1 MSYPASRKPIKK
13 RKCMFKM
20 KTIIRSLLALML
32 VMSFASCASDTTSDS
47 PMPNKDMKTYLQV
60 RVTVDGSGD
69 TRASRADEG
78 DKYHF
83 TENPSGGEDGDGD
96 DVGELNERTVT
107 NLNLLLYSS
116 TKNDMSDDDAIIEKV
131 IYFQHYSISSG
142 GGSNIWQSS
151 PIEVK
156 SEFVQKNYHLL
167 VVANAGDMTSEWQGK
182 TLKDIRDKLVMNVCT
197 RDDADITKSSN
208 FLMSSL
214 KDAQLTPDGHIGS
227 QEDPYLVDVDI
238 ERLAARIDIMP
249 NAYRQENK
257 NTTPKTY
264 TYNYNV
270 TDASNN
276 VIGGFVLESVMPY
289 NDLISGEY
297 LIKRVTDGNDKT
309 TVNYNSKETEDANHN
324 STNYVICPWTIS
336 RTGVAYRNEKK
347 SITDWES
354 MSFPDFY
361 KVKNAK
367 KSHGRDNDNAK
378 ATTPYNFR
386 YYILD
391 YVMENTS
398 FDNSPETSTG
408 LVFKGTY
415 YDADQWQ
422 VGTAEDQ
429 AGGVFGKPKAGA
441 VGKPKCYTYV
451 IRHSD
456 PTGSGKTSDPMH
468 YGIVRNNIYRVR
480 IDGIT
485 GKGPDGLK
493 VTLNVRK
500 WATYTHDETTM

>member
-1 MSYPASRKPIKK
+1 
-13 RKCMFKM
+13 
-20 KTIIRSLLALML
+20 
-32 VMSFASCASDTTSDS
+32 MSFTSCMRDNISDF
-47 PMPNKDMKTYLQV
+47 PMHNGDMKTYLQV
-60 RVTVDGSGD
+60 RVTVDGYGD

-116 TKNDMSDDDAIIEKV
+116 PKNDMSDDDAIIEKV
-131 IYFQHYSISSG
+131 IYFQHFSTASG
-142 GGSNIWQSS
+142 GNSRIWQSA
-151 PIEVK
+151 PIQIQNAIIE
-156 SEFVQKNYHLL
+156 KNYHLL
-167 VVANAGDMTSEWQGK
+167 VVANADDKTSEWQGK
-182 TLKDIRDKLVMNVCT
+182 KLKDIRDKLIMNVCT
-197 RDDADITKSSN
+197 RDDADITNSSN

-214 KDAQLTPDGHIGS
+214 KDVQLTPDGHIGS
-227 QEDPYLVDVDI
+227 LEDPYLVDVDI

-249 NAYRQENK
+249 NAMCQVNK
-257 NTTPKTY
+257 KTKTY

-289 NDLISGEY
+289 NDLTSGEY
-297 LIKRVTDGNDKT
+297 LIKRVTDGNDQN
-309 TVNYNSKETEDANHN
+309 TVNYISKETEDANHN
-324 STNYVICPWTIS
+324 STNYVICPWTNS
-336 RTGVAYRNEKK
+336 RTGVAYRHEKK
-347 SITDWES
+347 NITEWES
-354 MSFPDFY
+354 MTFSDFY
-361 KVKNAK
+361 KTKNAD

-378 ATTPYNFR
+378 ATTPYNYK

-415 YDADQWQ
+415 YDAAQWE
-422 VGTAEDQ
+422 VSTAEEQ
-429 AGGVFGKPKAGA
+429 AGGFFGKPKAGA

-456 PTGSGKTSDPMH
+456 PEGKGTTNDIMH

-485 GKGPDGLK
+485 GTGPDGMK
-493 VTLNVRK
+493 ITLNVRK

>member
-1 MSYPASRKPIKK
+1 
-13 RKCMFKM
+13 
-20 KTIIRSLLALML
+20 
-32 VMSFASCASDTTSDS
+32 MSFASCASDNTCDL

-60 RVTVDGSGD
+60 KVTVDGSGD
-69 TRASRADEG
+69 TRASRAGED

-96 DVGELNERTVT
+96 DVGEINERTVT

-116 TKNDMSDDDAIIEKV
+116 SKNDMSDDDAIIEKV
-131 IYFQHYSISSG
+131 IYFQHFSTASG
-142 GGSNIWQSS
+142 GNSRIWQSS
-151 PIEVK
+151 PIQINNEII
-156 SEFVQKNYHLL
+156 QKNYHLL
-167 VVANAGDMTSEWQGK
+167 VVANADDKTSEWQGK
-182 TLKDIRDKLVMNVCT
+182 KLKDIRDKLIMNVCT
-197 RDDADITKSSN
+197 RDDADITNSSN

-214 KDAQLTPDGHIGS
+214 KDVQLTPDGHIGS
-227 QEDPYLVDVDI
+227 LEDPYLVNVDI

-249 NAYRQENK
+249 NAMCQENK
-257 NTTPKTY
+257 KTKTY

-289 NDLISGEY
+289 NDVTSGEY
-297 LIKRVTDGNDKT
+297 LIKRVTDGNDKA
-309 TVNYNSKETEDANHN
+309 TVNYISKETEDANHN
-324 STNYVICPWTIS
+324 STNYVICPWTTV
-336 RTGVAYRNEKK
+336 RTGVAYRNEMK
-347 SITDWES
+347 SIADWES
-354 MSFPDFY
+354 MTFSDFY
-361 KVKNAK
+361 KVKKAD
-367 KSHGRDNDNAK
+367 KSHGKDNDNAK
-378 ATTPYNFR
+378 VTTPYNYR

-398 FDNSPETSTG
+398 FDNSLDTSTG

-422 VGTAEDQ
+422 VATAEEM
-429 AGGVFGKPKAGA
+429 ANGKFGSPKTGA
-441 VGKPKCYTYV
+441 VGTPKCYTYV

-456 PTGSGKTSDPMH
+456 PTGKGTTSDPMH

-485 GKGPDGLK
+485 GKGPDGMK

>member
-1 MSYPASRKPIKK
+1 ML
-13 RKCMFKM
+13 KM

-32 VMSFASCASDTTSDS
+32 VMSFASCASDNTSDS

-116 TKNDMSDDDAIIEKV
+116 SKNDMSDDGAIIEKV
-131 IYFQHYSISSG
+131 IYFQHYSINSG
-142 GGSNIWQSS
+142 GGSDIWQSS
-151 PIEVK
+151 PMEIK
-156 SEFVQKNYHLL
+156 SEFVEKNYHLL

-227 QEDPYLVDVDI
+227 QEDPYLVEVDI

-249 NAYRQENK
+249 NAYRQKNK
-257 NTTPKTY
+257 NTTPITY

-361 KVKNAK
+361 KVKNAD

-378 ATTPYNFR
+378 ATTPYNYK

-422 VGTAEDQ
+422 VSTAEDK
-429 AGGVFGKPKAGA
+429 AKGIFGSPKTGA
-441 VGKPKCYTYV
+441 VGKPKCYTYI

-456 PTGSGKTSDPMH
+456 PTGNGKTSDPMH

-485 GKGPDGLK
+485 GKGPDGIK
-493 VTLNVRK
+493 ITLNVRK
-500 WATYTHDETTM
+500 WATYTHEETTM

>member
-1 MSYPASRKPIKK
+1 
-13 RKCMFKM
+13 MFKM
-20 KTIIRSLLALML
+20 KKITLSLLALLL

-69 TRASRADEG
+69 TRASRAGED

-116 TKNDMSDDDAIIEKV
+116 SKNDMSDDGAIIEKV
-131 IYFQHYSISSG
+131 IYFQHFSTTSG
-142 GGSNIWQSS
+142 GNSRIWQSA
-151 PIEVK
+151 PIQIQNAIIE
-156 SEFVQKNYHLL
+156 KNYHLL

-182 TLKDIRDKLVMNVCT
+182 TLKDIRDKLIMDVCT

-214 KDAQLTPDGHIGS
+214 KDAQLTPDGRIGS

-249 NAYRQENK
+249 NAYCHENK
-257 NTTPKTY
+257 KTTPRTY

-289 NDLISGEY
+289 NDVTSGEY
-297 LIKRVTDGNDKT
+297 LIKRVTDGNDKA
-309 TVNYNSKETEDANHN
+309 TVNYISKETEDANHN
-324 STNYVICPWTIS
+324 STNYVICPWTTV
-336 RTGVAYRNEKK
+336 RTGVAYRNEMK
-347 SITDWES
+347 SIADWES
-354 MSFPDFY
+354 MTFSDFY
-361 KVKNAK
+361 KVKKAD
-367 KSHGRDNDNAK
+367 KSYGKDNDNAK
-378 ATTPYNFR
+378 VTTPYNYR

-398 FDNSPETSTG
+398 FDNSLDTSTG

-422 VGTAEDQ
+422 VATAEDM
-429 AGGVFGKPKAGA
+429 ANGKFGSPKTGA
-441 VGKPKCYTYV
+441 VGTPKCYTYV

-456 PTGSGKTSDPMH
+456 PTGSGTTNDIMH

-485 GKGPDGLK
+485 GKGPDGMK

>member
-1 MSYPASRKPIKK
+1 
-13 RKCMFKM
+13 
-20 KTIIRSLLALML
+20 
-32 VMSFASCASDTTSDS
+32 MSFTSCVRDNISDF
-47 PMPNKDMKTYLQV
+47 PMHNGDMKSYLQV
-60 RVTVDGSGD
+60 RVTVDGYGD
-69 TRASRADEG
+69 TRASRAGAD
-78 DKYHF
+78 DKYYF
-83 TENPSGGEDGDGD
+83 TENPSGGEKGDGD
-96 DVGELNERTVT
+96 DAGETLERTVT

-116 TKNDMSDDDAIIEKV
+116 LKNDMSDDNATIEKV
-131 IYFQHYSISSG
+131 IYFQHFSKDSDGNSK
-142 GGSNIWQSS
+142 IWQSDK
-151 PIEVK
+151 IQIQNEIM
-156 SEFVQKNYHLL
+156 EKNYHLL
-167 VVANAGDMTSEWQGK
+167 VVANADDMTSEWQGK
-182 TLKDIRDKLVMNVCT
+182 TLKDIRDKLIMNVCT
-197 RDDADITKSSN
+197 RDGADITNSSN

-214 KDAQLTPDGHIGS
+214 KDVQLTPVGHTGS
-227 QEDPYLVDVDI
+227 LEDPYLVNIDI

-249 NAYRQENK
+249 NAKCQVNK
-257 NTTPKTY
+257 KTNTY

-289 NDLISGEY
+289 NDVTSGEY
-297 LIKRVTDGNDKT
+297 LIKRVTDGKNQN
-309 TVNYNSKETEDANHN
+309 TVNYISKETEDVNHN
-324 STNYVICPWTIS
+324 STNFVICPWTTD

-347 SITDWES
+347 SSIEDWES
-354 MSFPDFY
+354 MTFSDFY

-367 KSHGRDNDNAK
+367 KSHGKDNDNPK
-378 ATTPYNFR
+378 ATTPYYYK

-398 FDNSPETSTG
+398 FDNSLETATG

-422 VGTAEDQ
+422 VAKPEEMANGT
-429 AGGVFGKPKAGA
+429 FGSPITGA
-441 VGKPKCYTYV
+441 VGTPKCYTYV

-456 PTGSGKTSDPMH
+456 PTGKGTTSDPMH

-485 GKGPDGLK
+485 GKGPDGMK
-493 VTLNVRK
+493 ITLHVRK

>member
-1 MSYPASRKPIKK
+1 
-13 RKCMFKM
+13 
-20 KTIIRSLLALML
+20 
-32 VMSFASCASDTTSDS
+32 MSFASCASDNTCDS

-60 RVTVDGSGD
+60 KVTVDGSGD
-69 TRASRADEG
+69 TRASRAGED

-96 DVGELNERTVT
+96 DVGEMNERTVT

-116 TKNDMSDDDAIIEKV
+116 SKNDMSDDGAIIEKV
-131 IYFQHYSISSG
+131 IYFQHFSTTSG
-142 GGSNIWQSS
+142 GNSRIWQSA
-151 PIEVK
+151 PIQIQNAIIE
-156 SEFVQKNYHLL
+156 KNYHLL

-182 TLKDIRDKLVMNVCT
+182 TLKDIRDKLIMDVCT

-214 KDAQLTPDGHIGS
+214 KDAQLTPDGRIGS

-249 NAYRQENK
+249 NAYRQENE
-257 NTTPKTY
+257 NTTPSTY

-289 NDLISGEY
+289 NDVTSGEY

-309 TVNYNSKETEDANHN
+309 TVNYNLKETEDANHN

-336 RTGVAYRNEKK
+336 RTGVAYRHEKK

-354 MSFPDFY
+354 MSFSDFY
-361 KVKNAK
+361 KVKNAD
-367 KSHGRDNDNAK
+367 KSHGKDNDNAK
-378 ATTPYNFR
+378 AKTPYNYK

-415 YDADQWQ
+415 YDAAQWE
-422 VGTAEDQ
+422 VSTAEEQ
-429 AGGVFGKPKAGA
+429 ARGVFGKPKAGA

-456 PTGSGKTSDPMH
+456 PTGSGTTNDIMH

-485 GKGPDGLK
+485 GKGPDGMK
-493 VTLNVRK
+493 ITLHVRK

>member
-1 MSYPASRKPIKK
+1 
-13 RKCMFKM
+13 
-20 KTIIRSLLALML
+20 
-32 VMSFASCASDTTSDS
+32 
-47 PMPNKDMKTYLQV
+47 MPNKDMKTYLQV
-60 RVTVDGSGD
+60 KVTVDGSGD
-69 TRASRADEG
+69 TRASRAGED

-96 DVGELNERTVT
+96 DVGEINERTVT

-116 TKNDMSDDDAIIEKV
+116 SKNDMSDDDAIIEKV
-131 IYFQHYSISSG
+131 IYFQHFSTASG
-142 GGSNIWQSS
+142 GNSKIWQSS
-151 PIEVK
+151 PIQINNEII
-156 SEFVQKNYHLL
+156 QKNYHLL
-167 VVANAGDMTSEWQGK
+167 AVANAGDMTSEWQGK
-182 TLKDIRDKLVMNVCT
+182 ILKDIRDKLIMDVCT

-227 QEDPYLVDVDI
+227 QEDPYIVNVDI

-249 NAYRQENK
+249 NAKCEENK
-257 NTTPKTY
+257 KTKTY

-289 NDLISGEY
+289 NDLTSGEY
-297 LIKRVTDGNDKT
+297 LIKRVTDGNDQN
-309 TVNYNSKETEDANHN
+309 TVNYISKETEDANHN
-324 STNYVICPWTIS
+324 STNYVICPWTNS
-336 RTGVAYRNEKK
+336 RTGVAYRHEKK
-347 SITDWES
+347 SNADWES
-354 MSFPDFY
+354 MTFSDFY
-361 KVKNAK
+361 KTKKAD
-367 KSHGRDNDNAK
+367 KSHGKDNDNAK
-378 ATTPYNFR
+378 ATTPYNYK

-398 FDNSPETSTG
+398 FDNSLETSTG

-422 VGTAEDQ
+422 VATAEEM
-429 AGGVFGKPKAGA
+429 ANGKFGSPKLGA
-441 VGKPKCYTYV
+441 VGTPKCYTYV

-456 PTGSGKTSDPMH
+456 PTGNGTTNDIMH

-485 GKGPDGLK
+485 GKGPDGMK

-500 WATYTHDETTM
+500 WATYTHEETTM

>member
-1 MSYPASRKPIKK
+1 
-13 RKCMFKM
+13 
-20 KTIIRSLLALML
+20 
-32 VMSFASCASDTTSDS
+32 MSFASCASDNTSDS

-116 TKNDMSDDDAIIEKV
+116 SKNDMSDDGAIIEKV
-131 IYFQHYSISSG
+131 IYFQHYSINSG
-142 GGSNIWQSS
+142 GGSDIWQSS
-151 PIEVK
+151 PMEIK
-156 SEFVQKNYHLL
+156 SEFVEKNYHLL

-227 QEDPYLVDVDI
+227 QEDPYLVEVDI

-249 NAYRQENK
+249 NAYRQKNK
-257 NTTPKTY
+257 NTTPITY

-361 KVKNAK
+361 KVKNAD

-378 ATTPYNFR
+378 ATTPYNYK

-422 VGTAEDQ
+422 VSTAEDK
-429 AGGVFGKPKAGA
+429 AKGIFGSPKTGA
-441 VGKPKCYTYV
+441 VGKPKCYTYI

-456 PTGSGKTSDPMH
+456 PTGNGKTSDPMH

-485 GKGPDGLK
+485 GKGPDGMK

-500 WATYTHDETTM
+500 WATYTHEETTM

>member
-1 MSYPASRKPIKK
+1 
-13 RKCMFKM
+13 
-20 KTIIRSLLALML
+20 
-32 VMSFASCASDTTSDS
+32 MSFASCASDTTSDS

-116 TKNDMSDDDAIIEKV
+116 SKNDMSDDGAIIEKV
-131 IYFQHYSISSG
+131 IYFQHYSINSG

-151 PIEVK
+151 PMEIK
-156 SEFVQKNYHLL
+156 SEFVEKNYHLL

-257 NTTPKTY
+257 NATPKTY

-324 STNYVICPWTIS
+324 STNYVICPWTNS
-336 RTGVAYRNEKK
+336 RTGVAYRNGKK

-367 KSHGRDNDNAK
+367 KSHGKDNDNAK

-415 YDADQWQ
+415 YDAAQWE

-456 PTGSGKTSDPMH
+456 PEGKGTTNDIMH

-500 WATYTHDETTM
+500 WATYTHEETTM

>member
-1 MSYPASRKPIKK
+1 
-13 RKCMFKM
+13 MFKM
-20 KTIIRSLLALML
+20 KSIIRSLLALML
-32 VMSFASCASDTTSDS
+32 VMSFASCASDNTCDS

-60 RVTVDGSGD
+60 KVTVDGSGD
-69 TRASRADEG
+69 TRASRAGED

-96 DVGELNERTVT
+96 DLGEINERTVT

-116 TKNDMSDDDAIIEKV
+116 SKNDMSDDDAIIEKV
-131 IYFQHYSISSG
+131 IYFQHFSTASG
-142 GGSNIWQSS
+142 GNSKIWQSS
-151 PIEVK
+151 PIQINNEII
-156 SEFVQKNYHLL
+156 QKNYHLL
-167 VVANAGDMTSEWQGK
+167 VVANAGDMTSEWQGE
-182 TLKDIRDKLVMNVCT
+182 TLKDIRDKLIMDVCT

-227 QEDPYLVDVDI
+227 QEDPYIVNVDI

-249 NAYRQENK
+249 NAKCEENK
-257 NTTPKTY
+257 KTKTY

-289 NDLISGEY
+289 NDVTSGEY
-297 LIKRVTDGNDKT
+297 LIKRVTDGNDKA
-309 TVNYNSKETEDANHN
+309 TVNYISKETEDANHN
-324 STNYVICPWTIS
+324 STNYVICPWTTV
-336 RTGVAYRNEKK
+336 RTGVAYRNEMK
-347 SITDWES
+347 SIADWES
-354 MSFPDFY
+354 MTFSDFY
-361 KVKNAK
+361 KVKKAD
-367 KSHGRDNDNAK
+367 KSHGKDNDNEK
-378 ATTPYNFR
+378 VTTPYNYR

-398 FDNSPETSTG
+398 FDNSLDTSTG

-422 VGTAEDQ
+422 VATAEEM
-429 AGGVFGKPKAGA
+429 ANGKFGSPKTGA
-441 VGKPKCYTYV
+441 VGTPKCYTYV

-456 PTGSGKTSDPMH
+456 PTGKGTTSDPMH

-485 GKGPDGLK
+485 GKGPDGMK
-493 VTLNVRK
+493 VTRNVRK
-500 WATYTHDETTM
+500 WATYTHEETTM

>member
-1 MSYPASRKPIKK
+1 
-13 RKCMFKM
+13 
-20 KTIIRSLLALML
+20 
-32 VMSFASCASDTTSDS
+32 MSFASCASDTTSDS

-116 TKNDMSDDDAIIEKV
+116 TKNDMSDDGAIIEKV
-131 IYFQHYSISSG
+131 IYFQHYSINSG

-151 PIEVK
+151 PMEIK
-156 SEFVQKNYHLL
+156 SEFVEKNYHLL

-249 NAYRQENK
+249 NAYRQKNK
-257 NTTPKTY
+257 NTTPITY

-361 KVKNAK
+361 KVKNAD

-378 ATTPYNFR
+378 ATTPYNYK

-398 FDNSPETSTG
+398 FDNSLETSTG

-422 VGTAEDQ
+422 VSTAEDK
-429 AGGVFGKPKAGA
+429 AKGIFGSPKTGA
-441 VGKPKCYTYV
+441 VGKPKCYTYI

-456 PTGSGKTSDPMH
+456 PTGAGKTSDPMH

-500 WATYTHDETTM
+500 WATYTHEETTM

>member
-1 MSYPASRKPIKK
+1 
-13 RKCMFKM
+13 
-20 KTIIRSLLALML
+20 
-32 VMSFASCASDTTSDS
+32 
-47 PMPNKDMKTYLQV
+47 
-60 RVTVDGSGD
+60 
-69 TRASRADEG
+69 
-78 DKYHF
+78 
-83 TENPSGGEDGDGD
+83 
-96 DVGELNERTVT
+96 
-107 NLNLLLYSS
+107 
-116 TKNDMSDDDAIIEKV
+116 
-131 IYFQHYSISSG
+131 
-142 GGSNIWQSS
+142 
-151 PIEVK
+151 
-156 SEFVQKNYHLL
+156 
-167 VVANAGDMTSEWQGK
+167 MTSEWQGK
-182 TLKDIRDKLVMNVCT
+182 TLKDIRDKLIMDVCT

-227 QEDPYLVDVDI
+227 QEDPYIVNVDI

-249 NAYRQENK
+249 NAYCQENK
-257 NTTPKTY
+257 KTTPRTY

-289 NDLISGEY
+289 NDLTSGEY
-297 LIKRVTDGNDKT
+297 LIKRVTDGNDQN
-309 TVNYNSKETEDANHN
+309 TVNYISKETEDANHN
-324 STNYVICPWTIS
+324 STNYVICPWTNS
-336 RTGVAYRNEKK
+336 RTGVAYRHEKK
-347 SITDWES
+347 SNADWES
-354 MSFPDFY
+354 MTFSDFY
-361 KVKNAK
+361 KTKKAD
-367 KSHGRDNDNAK
+367 KSHGKDNDNAK
-378 ATTPYNFR
+378 ATTPYNYK

-398 FDNSPETSTG
+398 FDNSSETSTG

-422 VGTAEDQ
+422 VATAEEM
-429 AGGVFGKPKAGA
+429 ANGKFGSPKEGA
-441 VGKPKCYTYV
+441 VGTPKCYTYV

-456 PTGSGKTSDPMH
+456 PTGSGTTNDIMH

>member
-1 MSYPASRKPIKK
+1 ML
-13 RKCMFKM
+13 KM

-32 VMSFASCASDTTSDS
+32 VMSFASCASDNTCDL

-116 TKNDMSDDDAIIEKV
+116 SKNDMSDDGAIIEKV
-131 IYFQHYSISSG
+131 IYFQHYSINSG

-151 PIEVK
+151 PMEIK
-156 SEFVQKNYHLL
+156 SEFVEKNYHLL

-249 NAYRQENK
+249 NAYRQKNK

-361 KVKNAK
+361 KVKNAD

-378 ATTPYNFR
+378 ATTPYNYK

-422 VGTAEDQ
+422 VSTAEDK
-429 AGGVFGKPKAGA
+429 AKGIFGSPKTGA

-456 PTGSGKTSDPMH
+456 PTGNGTTSDPMH

-500 WATYTHDETTM
+500 WATYTHEETTM

>member
-1 MSYPASRKPIKK
+1 
-13 RKCMFKM
+13 MFKM
-20 KTIIRSLLALML
+20 KSIIRSLLVLLL
-32 VMSFASCASDTTSDS
+32 VMSFTSCVRDNISDF
-47 PMPNKDMKTYLQV
+47 PMHNGDMKSYLQV
-60 RVTVDGSGD
+60 RVTVDGYGD
-69 TRASRADEG
+69 TRASRAGAD
-78 DKYHF
+78 DKYYF
-83 TENPSGGEDGDGD
+83 TENPSGGEHGDGD
-96 DVGELNERTVT
+96 DVGETNERTVT

-116 TKNDMSDDDAIIEKV
+116 SKNDMSDDDAIIEKV
-131 IYFQHYSISSG
+131 IYFQHFSTASG
-142 GGSNIWQSS
+142 GNSKIWQSS
-151 PIEVK
+151 PIQINNEII
-156 SEFVQKNYHLL
+156 QKNYHLL
-167 VVANAGDMTSEWQGK
+167 AVANAGDMTSEWQGK
-182 TLKDIRDKLVMNVCT
+182 ILKDIRDKLIMDVCT

-227 QEDPYLVDVDI
+227 QEDPYIVNVDI

-249 NAYRQENK
+249 NAYCQENK
-257 NTTPKTY
+257 KTTPRTY

-289 NDLISGEY
+289 NDLTSGEY
-297 LIKRVTDGNDKT
+297 LIKRVTDGNDPN
-309 TVNYNSKETEDANHN
+309 TVNYISKETEDANHN
-324 STNYVICPWTIS
+324 STNYVICPWTNS
-336 RTGVAYRNEKK
+336 RTGVAYRHEKK

-354 MSFPDFY
+354 MTFSDFY
-361 KVKNAK
+361 KVKKAD
-367 KSHGRDNDNAK
+367 KSHGKDNDNAK
-378 ATTPYNFR
+378 VTTPYNYR

-398 FDNSPETSTG
+398 FDNSLDTSTG

-422 VGTAEDQ
+422 VATAEEM
-429 AGGVFGKPKAGA
+429 ANGKFGSPKPGA
-441 VGKPKCYTYV
+441 VGTPKCYTYV

-456 PTGSGKTSDPMH
+456 PTGNGTTNDIMH

-485 GKGPDGLK
+485 GKGPDGMK

-500 WATYTHDETTM
+500 WATYTHEETTM

>member
-1 MSYPASRKPIKK
+1 M
-13 RKCMFKM
+13 
-20 KTIIRSLLALML
+20 
-32 VMSFASCASDTTSDS
+32 
-47 PMPNKDMKTYLQV
+47 
-60 RVTVDGSGD
+60 
-69 TRASRADEG
+69 E
-78 DKYHF
+78 
-83 TENPSGGEDGDGD
+83 
-96 DVGELNERTVT
+96 
-107 NLNLLLYSS
+107 
-116 TKNDMSDDDAIIEKV
+116 
-131 IYFQHYSISSG
+131 
-142 GGSNIWQSS
+142 
-151 PIEVK
+151 
-156 SEFVQKNYHLL
+156 KNYHLL
-167 VVANAGDMTSEWQGK
+167 VVANADDMTSEWQGK
-182 TLKDIRDKLVMNVCT
+182 KLKDIRDKLIMNVCT

-227 QEDPYLVDVDI
+227 LEDPYLVNVDI

-249 NAYRQENK
+249 NAKCQENK
-257 NTTPKTY
+257 KTNTY

-289 NDLISGEY
+289 NDLTSGEY

-309 TVNYNSKETEDANHN
+309 TVNYISKETEDANHN
-324 STNYVICPWTIS
+324 STNYVICPWTNS
-336 RTGVAYRNEKK
+336 RTGVAYRHEKK

-354 MSFPDFY
+354 MTFSDFY
-361 KVKNAK
+361 KVKKAD
-367 KSHGRDNDNAK
+367 KSHGKDNDNAK
-378 ATTPYNFR
+378 ATTPYNYK

-398 FDNSPETSTG
+398 FDNSAETSTG

-422 VGTAEDQ
+422 IGTAEDK
-429 AGGVFGKPKAGA
+429 AIGKFGSPKAGA
-441 VGKPKCYTYV
+441 VGTPKCYTYV

-456 PTGSGKTSDPMH
+456 PTGAGTTSDPMH

-500 WATYTHDETTM
+500 WATYTHEETTM

>member
-1 MSYPASRKPIKK
+1 
-13 RKCMFKM
+13 
-20 KTIIRSLLALML
+20 
-32 VMSFASCASDTTSDS
+32 
-47 PMPNKDMKTYLQV
+47 
-60 RVTVDGSGD
+60 
-69 TRASRADEG
+69 
-78 DKYHF
+78 
-83 TENPSGGEDGDGD
+83 
-96 DVGELNERTVT
+96 
-107 NLNLLLYSS
+107 
-116 TKNDMSDDDAIIEKV
+116 
-131 IYFQHYSISSG
+131 
-142 GGSNIWQSS
+142 
-151 PIEVK
+151 
-156 SEFVQKNYHLL
+156 
-167 VVANAGDMTSEWQGK
+167 MTSEWQGK
-182 TLKDIRDKLVMNVCT
+182 TLKDIRDKLIMDVCT

-257 NTTPKTY
+257 NTTPSTY

-289 NDLISGEY
+289 NDLTSGEY

-309 TVNYNSKETEDANHN
+309 TVNYNLKETEDANHN

-336 RTGVAYRNEKK
+336 RTGVAYRNGKK

-354 MSFPDFY
+354 MSFSDFY
-361 KVKNAK
+361 KVKNAD
-367 KSHGRDNDNAK
+367 KSHGKDNDNAK
-378 ATTPYNFR
+378 ATTPYNYK

-415 YDADQWQ
+415 YDAAQWE
-422 VGTAEDQ
+422 VSTAEEQ
-429 AGGVFGKPKAGA
+429 ARGVFGKPKAGA

-456 PTGSGKTSDPMH
+456 PTGTGTTSDPMH

-485 GKGPDGLK
+485 GKGPDGMK
-493 VTLNVRK
+493 ITLNVRK
-500 WATYTHDETTM
+500 WATYTHEETTM

>member
-1 MSYPASRKPIKK
+1 
-13 RKCMFKM
+13 
-20 KTIIRSLLALML
+20 
-32 VMSFASCASDTTSDS
+32 
-47 PMPNKDMKTYLQV
+47 
-60 RVTVDGSGD
+60 
-69 TRASRADEG
+69 
-78 DKYHF
+78 
-83 TENPSGGEDGDGD
+83 
-96 DVGELNERTVT
+96 
-107 NLNLLLYSS
+107 
-116 TKNDMSDDDAIIEKV
+116 
-131 IYFQHYSISSG
+131 
-142 GGSNIWQSS
+142 
-151 PIEVK
+151 
-156 SEFVQKNYHLL
+156 
-167 VVANAGDMTSEWQGK
+167 MTSEWQGK
-182 TLKDIRDKLVMNVCT
+182 TLKDIRDKLIMDVCT

-227 QEDPYLVDVDI
+227 QDDPYLVDVDI

-257 NTTPKTY
+257 NTTPSTY

-289 NDLISGEY
+289 NDLTSGEY

-309 TVNYNSKETEDANHN
+309 TVNYNLKETEDANHN

-336 RTGVAYRNEKK
+336 RTGVAYRHEKK

-354 MSFPDFY
+354 MTFSDFY
-361 KVKNAK
+361 KTKKAD
-367 KSHGRDNDNAK
+367 KSHGKDNDNAK
-378 ATTPYNFR
+378 ATTPYNYK

-415 YDADQWQ
+415 YDAAQWE
-422 VGTAEDQ
+422 VSTAEEQ
-429 AGGVFGKPKAGA
+429 ARGVFGKPKAGA

-456 PTGSGKTSDPMH
+456 PTGTGTTSDPMH

-485 GKGPDGLK
+485 GKGPDGMK
-493 VTLNVRK
+493 ITLNVRK
-500 WATYTHDETTM
+500 WATYTHDATTM

>member
-1 MSYPASRKPIKK
+1 
-13 RKCMFKM
+13 
-20 KTIIRSLLALML
+20 
-32 VMSFASCASDTTSDS
+32 MSFASCASDTTSDS

-116 TKNDMSDDDAIIEKV
+116 SKNDMSDDGAIIEKV
-131 IYFQHYSISSG
+131 IYFQHFSTASG
-142 GGSNIWQSS
+142 GNSKIWQSS
-151 PIEVK
+151 PIQINNEII
-156 SEFVQKNYHLL
+156 QKNYHLL

-182 TLKDIRDKLVMNVCT
+182 TLKDIRDKLVMNVCI

-214 KDAQLTPDGHIGS
+214 KDAQLTPKGHTGS

-249 NAYRQENK
+249 NACVQANK
-257 NTTPKTY
+257 STY

-289 NDLISGEY
+289 NDLTSGEY

-398 FDNSPETSTG
+398 FDNSLETSTG

-422 VGTAEDQ
+422 VSTAEDK
-429 AGGVFGKPKAGA
+429 AKGIFGSPKTGA
-441 VGKPKCYTYV
+441 VGKPKCYTYI

-456 PTGSGKTSDPMH
+456 PTGNGKTSDPMH

>member
-1 MSYPASRKPIKK
+1 
-13 RKCMFKM
+13 
-20 KTIIRSLLALML
+20 ML
-32 VMSFASCASDTTSDS
+32 
-47 PMPNKDMKTYLQV
+47 NGDMKSYLQV
-60 RVTVDGSGD
+60 KVTVGGSEYTRT
-69 TRASRADEG
+69 TRAGED

-116 TKNDMSDDDAIIEKV
+116 LKNDMSDDDAIIDKV
-131 IYFQHYSISSG
+131 IYFQHFSTTSG
-142 GGSNIWQSS
+142 GNSKIWQSS
-151 PIEVK
+151 PIEIK
-156 SEFVQKNYHLL
+156 SEIMQKNYHLL
-167 VVANAGDMTSEWQGK
+167 VIANAGDMTSEWQGK
-182 TLKDIRDKLVMNVCT
+182 KLKDIRDKLVMNVCT
-197 RDDADITKSSN
+197 RDGADITKSSN

-227 QEDPYLVDVDI
+227 QKDPYLVDVDI

-257 NTTPKTY
+257 NTTPSTY

-289 NDLISGEY
+289 NDLTSGEY

-309 TVNYNSKETEDANHN
+309 TVNYNLKETEDANHN

-336 RTGVAYRNEKK
+336 RTGVAYRNGKK

-354 MSFPDFY
+354 MSFSDFY
-361 KVKNAK
+361 KVKNADK
-367 KSHGRDNDNAK
+367 IHGKDNDNAK
-378 ATTPYNFR
+378 ATTPYNYK

-415 YDADQWQ
+415 YDAAQWE
-422 VGTAEDQ
+422 VSTAEEQ

-456 PTGSGKTSDPMH
+456 PTGKGTTSDPMH

-485 GKGPDGLK
+485 GKGPDGMK

-500 WATYTHDETTM
+500 WATYTHEETTM

>member
-1 MSYPASRKPIKK
+1 
-13 RKCMFKM
+13 MFKM
-20 KTIIRSLLALML
+20 KSIIRSLLVLLL
-32 VMSFASCASDTTSDS
+32 VMSFTSCVRDNISDF
-47 PMPNKDMKTYLQV
+47 PMHNGDMKSYLQV
-60 RVTVDGSGD
+60 RVTVDGYGD
-69 TRASRADEG
+69 TRASRAGAD
-78 DKYHF
+78 DKYYF
-83 TENPSGGEDGDGD
+83 TENPSGGEHGDGD
-96 DVGELNERTVT
+96 DVGETNERTVT

-116 TKNDMSDDDAIIEKV
+116 SKNDMSDDDAIIEKV
-131 IYFQHYSISSG
+131 IYFQHFSTASG
-142 GGSNIWQSS
+142 GNSKIWQSS
-151 PIEVK
+151 PIQINNEII
-156 SEFVQKNYHLL
+156 QKNYHLL
-167 VVANAGDMTSEWQGK
+167 AVANAGDMTSEWQGK
-182 TLKDIRDKLVMNVCT
+182 ILKDIRDKLIMDVCT

-227 QEDPYLVDVDI
+227 QEDPYIVNVDI

-249 NAYRQENK
+249 NAYCQENK
-257 NTTPKTY
+257 KTTPRTY

-289 NDLISGEY
+289 NDLTSGEY

-309 TVNYNSKETEDANHN
+309 TVNYISKETEDANHN
-324 STNYVICPWTIS
+324 STNYVICPWTNS
-336 RTGVAYRNEKK
+336 RTGVAYRHEKK

-354 MSFPDFY
+354 MTFSDFY
-361 KVKNAK
+361 KVKKAD
-367 KSHGRDNDNAK
+367 KSHGKDNDNAK
-378 ATTPYNFR
+378 VTTPYNYR

-398 FDNSPETSTG
+398 FDNSLDTSTG

-422 VGTAEDQ
+422 VATAEEM
-429 AGGVFGKPKAGA
+429 ANGKFGSPKPGA
-441 VGKPKCYTYV
+441 VGTPKCYTYV

-456 PTGSGKTSDPMH
+456 PTGNGTTNDIMH

-485 GKGPDGLK
+485 GKGPDGMK

-500 WATYTHDETTM
+500 WATYTHEETTM

>member
-1 MSYPASRKPIKK
+1 
-13 RKCMFKM
+13 MFKM
-20 KTIIRSLLALML
+20 KSIIRSLLALML
-32 VMSFASCASDTTSDS
+32 VMSFASCASDNTCDS

-60 RVTVDGSGD
+60 KVTVDGSGD
-69 TRASRADEG
+69 TRASRAGED

-83 TENPSGGEDGDGD
+83 TENPSGGEDGD
-96 DVGELNERTVT
+96 DVGEINERTVT

-116 TKNDMSDDDAIIEKV
+116 SKNDMSDDGAIIEKV
-131 IYFQHYSISSG
+131 IYFQHFSTDSG
-142 GGSNIWQSS
+142 GNSKIWQSS
-151 PIEVK
+151 PIQINNEII
-156 SEFVQKNYHLL
+156 QKNYHLL

-182 TLKDIRDKLVMNVCT
+182 TLKDIRDKLIMDVCT

-227 QEDPYLVDVDI
+227 QEDPYIVNVDI

-249 NAYRQENK
+249 NAMCQVNK
-257 NTTPKTY
+257 KTKTY

-289 NDLISGEY
+289 NDLTSGEY
-297 LIKRVTDGNDKT
+297 LIKRVTDGNDKA
-309 TVNYNSKETEDANHN
+309 TVNYISKETEDANHN
-324 STNYVICPWTIS
+324 STNYVICPWTTV
-336 RTGVAYRNEKK
+336 RTGVAYRNEMK
-347 SITDWES
+347 SIADWES
-354 MSFPDFY
+354 MTFSDFY
-361 KVKNAK
+361 KVKKAD
-367 KSHGRDNDNAK
+367 KSHGKDNDNAK
-378 ATTPYNFR
+378 ATTPYNYR

-398 FDNSPETSTG
+398 FDNSLDTSTG

-422 VGTAEDQ
+422 VATAEDM
-429 AGGVFGKPKAGA
+429 ANGKFGSPKTGA
-441 VGKPKCYTYV
+441 VGTPKCYTYV

-456 PTGSGKTSDPMH
+456 PTGKGTTSDPMH

-485 GKGPDGLK
+485 GKGPDGMK

>member
-1 MSYPASRKPIKK
+1 
-13 RKCMFKM
+13 
-20 KTIIRSLLALML
+20 
-32 VMSFASCASDTTSDS
+32 MSFASCASDTTSDS

-116 TKNDMSDDDAIIEKV
+116 SKNDMSDDGAIIEKV
-131 IYFQHYSISSG
+131 IYFQHYSINSG

-151 PIEVK
+151 PMEIK
-156 SEFVQKNYHLL
+156 SEFVEKHYHLL

-227 QEDPYLVDVDI
+227 QEDPYLVEVDI

-297 LIKRVTDGNDKT
+297 LIKRVTDGNGKT

-361 KVKNAK
+361 KVKNAD

-378 ATTPYNFR
+378 ATTPYNYK

-422 VGTAEDQ
+422 VSTAEDK
-429 AGGVFGKPKAGA
+429 AKGIFGSPKTGA
-441 VGKPKCYTYV
+441 VGKPKCYTYI

-456 PTGSGKTSDPMH
+456 PTGNGKTSDPMH

-500 WATYTHDETTM
+500 WATYTHEETTM

>member
-1 MSYPASRKPIKK
+1 
-13 RKCMFKM
+13 MFKM
-20 KTIIRSLLALML
+20 KSIIRSLLALML
-32 VMSFASCASDTTSDS
+32 VMSFASCASDNTSDL
-47 PMPNKDMKTYLQV
+47 PMLNGDMKSYLQV
-60 RVTVDGSGD
+60 KVTVGGGEYTRT
-69 TRASRADEG
+69 TRAGED

-116 TKNDMSDDDAIIEKV
+116 SKNDMSDDGAIIEKV
-131 IYFQHYSISSG
+131 IYFQHFSTASG
-142 GGSNIWQSS
+142 GNSKIWQSA
-151 PIEVK
+151 PIQIQNAIIE
-156 SEFVQKNYHLL
+156 KNYHLL

-182 TLKDIRDKLVMNVCT
+182 TLKDIRDKLIMNVCT
-197 RDDADITKSSN
+197 RDDADITNSSN

-214 KDAQLTPDGHIGS
+214 KDVQLTPDGHTGS
-227 QEDPYLVDVDI
+227 LEDPYLVDVDI

-249 NAYRQENK
+249 NAYRQENE

-289 NDLISGEY
+289 NDLTSGEY
-297 LIKRVTDGNDKT
+297 LIKRVTDGSDKM

-336 RTGVAYRNEKK
+336 RTGVAYRNGKK

-367 KSHGRDNDNAK
+367 KSHGKDNDNAK
-378 ATTPYNFR
+378 AKTPYNFR

-422 VGTAEDQ
+422 VGTVEEQ

-441 VGKPKCYTYV
+441 VGKSKCYTYV

-485 GKGPDGLK
+485 GEGPDGMK
-493 VTLNVRK
+493 ITLNVRK

>member
-1 MSYPASRKPIKK
+1 
-13 RKCMFKM
+13 M

-32 VMSFASCASDTTSDS
+32 VMSFASCASDNTCDS

-69 TRASRADEG
+69 TRASRAGED

-96 DVGELNERTVT
+96 DLGETNERTVT

-116 TKNDMSDDDAIIEKV
+116 LKNDMSDDDAIIDKV
-131 IYFQHYSISSG
+131 IYFQHFSTTSG
-142 GGSNIWQSS
+142 GNSRIWQSS
-151 PIEVK
+151 PIQINNEII
-156 SEFVQKNYHLL
+156 QKNYHLL
-167 VVANAGDMTSEWQGK
+167 VVANADDMTSEWQGK
-182 TLKDIRDKLVMNVCT
+182 KLKDIRDKLIMNVCT

-214 KDAQLTPDGHIGS
+214 KDAQLTPNGRIGS
-227 QEDPYLVDVDI
+227 LEDPYLVNVDI

-249 NAYRQENK
+249 NAYCQENK
-257 NTTPKTY
+257 KTDPR

-289 NDLISGEY
+289 NDLTSGEY

-309 TVNYNSKETEDANHN
+309 TVNYISKETEDANHN
-324 STNYVICPWTIS
+324 STNYVICPWTNS
-336 RTGVAYRNEKK
+336 RTGVAYRHEKK

-354 MSFPDFY
+354 MTFSDFY
-361 KVKNAK
+361 KVKKAD
-367 KSHGRDNDNAK
+367 KSHGKDNDNAK
-378 ATTPYNFR
+378 ATTPYNYK

-398 FDNSPETSTG
+398 FDNSAETSTG

-422 VGTAEDQ
+422 IGTAEDK
-429 AGGVFGKPKAGA
+429 AIGKFGSPKAGA
-441 VGKPKCYTYV
+441 VGTPKCYTYV

-456 PTGSGKTSDPMH
+456 PTGNGTTRDKMH
-468 YGIVRNNIYRVR
+468 YGIVRNNIYRIR